1 MSIGMVQVYMDI
13 HGPWTSLLL
22 HIFLKCTLPGR
33 YAGAPDVVSWHL
45 LKRSAREARMVIC
58 MTASLVFNPGLL
70 YVCISETMCDIFK
83 KLCEWPLYIWHL
95 IMLVNVDP
103 PILLRT
109 ARQ

>member
-1 MSIGMVQVYMDI
+1 
-13 HGPWTSLLL
+13 
-22 HIFLKCTLPGR
+22 
-33 YAGAPDVVSWHL
+33 
-45 LKRSAREARMVIC
+45 MVIC

-109 ARQ
+109 ARQWDELSDRGVAHRPVGIVLP